1 MGDPPDRRHSG
12 VNGEFVTISRELWE
26 VAVKALDSGD
36 EDVRRDAFHLMLA
49 AGVPTWDIDL
59 DDEAE
64 AC

>member
-26 VAVKALDSGD
+26 VAVKALDSSD
-36 EDVRRDAFHLMLA
+36 PAVLRDAFHRLLA
-49 AGVPTWDIDL
+49 AGPPTWDVDL
-59 DDEAE
+59 DDQAE

>member
-1 MGDPPDRRHSG
+1 M
-12 VNGEFVTISRELWE
+12 NGASREFVAISRELWE
-26 VAVKALDSGD
+26 TAVKALDSGD